1 MRVWLGTVTPGQ
13 KGQTRGSSSARDVD
27 VREESKE
34 EVRCFFTGGAEDECP
49 LQQDHA
55 DVTDL
60 MFLLN

>member
-1 MRVWLGTVTPGQ
+1 MWTYVRSPR
-13 KGQTRGSSSARDVD
+13 KKSDVFLL
-27 VREESKE
+27 E
-34 EVRCFFTGGAEDECP
+34 EDECP